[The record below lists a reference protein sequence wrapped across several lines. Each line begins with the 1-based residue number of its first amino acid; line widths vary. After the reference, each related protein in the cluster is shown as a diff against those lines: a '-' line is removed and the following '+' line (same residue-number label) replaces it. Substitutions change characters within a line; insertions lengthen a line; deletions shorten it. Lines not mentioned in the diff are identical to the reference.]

1 MPRALLPTGIELEYV
16 TAGDPANP
24 PLLVVNGYTSQLI
37 SWPQGYVD
45 QLVAQGLYV
54 IRYDNRD
61 VGLSTKLDG
70 QVVSPGA
77 VLSASLRGEPLPPV
91 PYTLSDMAADG
102 IGLLDHLGIDRAHI
116 VGNSMGGMIVQTMAI
131 EHPDRIA
138 SVTSVMSSTGD
149 PRVGKPTDAAREA
162 LLAAPPPGRSDYI
175 AASVTSQIWASKKYC
190 DLDWLQDVAA
200 AQYDRC
206 FYPEGATRQLAAIYA
221 SGDRSDGLR
230 ELDVPMLVIH
240 GRDDRPQAPRRRRG
254 VLRSSSGRRA
264 DRGLPPR
271 RDGAAR
277 LGPTSASPAT
287 PKLVYG
293 RMTGW
298 GQEGP
303 YAQAAGHDINYIAL
317 AGALEPHRPRRAGA
331 GAAAQPG
338 RRLRRRRHAA
348 RLGVVCAL
356 LEAQRS
362 GEGQVVDA
370 AMVDG
375 AAVLMTM
382 FHAFRAMGIWDDE
395 RGTNLLDTGAH
406 FYDVY
411 ETAAT
416 ASTSRSARSSRSS
429 TPSCCA

>member
-240 GRDDRPQAPRRRRG
+240 GRDDTLITPEGGERTAELVAGSRYLLLSDMGHDHPAPLWP
-254 VLRSSSGRRA
+254 VLAEAIGGHVRAARFSTSPSNPSPSNPSSSN
-264 DRGLPPR
+264 
-271 RDGAAR
+271 
-277 LGPTSASPAT
+277 SP
-287 PKLVYG
+287 
-293 RMTGW
+293 
-298 GQEGP
+298 
-303 YAQAAGHDINYIAL
+303 
-317 AGALEPHRPRRAGA
+317 
-331 GAAAQPG
+331 
-338 RRLRRRRHAA
+338 
-348 RLGVVCAL
+348 
-356 LEAQRS
+356 
-362 GEGQVVDA
+362 
-370 AMVDG
+370 
-375 AAVLMTM
+375 
-382 FHAFRAMGIWDDE
+382 
-395 RGTNLLDTGAH
+395 
-406 FYDVY
+406 
-411 ETAAT
+411 
-416 ASTSRSARSSRSS
+416 SSNSSSNSS
-429 TPSCCA
+429 TNRS